1 MPSQDIRTDRVIRR
15 VFGLVRNDRKTK
27 EESFRKQEQDF
38 RPETCDR
45 NLKLT

>member
-1 MPSQDIRTDRVIRR
+1 MSSQDLSADRVIRR
-15 VFGLVRNDRKTK
+15 VSGLVRNE

-38 RPETCDR
+38 RPETCAR